1 MSTRRAAR
9 PLDELALTLVGHP
22 YAPIGMGEQ
31 LRSHV
36 SACRAVQLDA
46 RVYDVFR
53 YAARDDAGYRALLD
67 GAEAPRLPGGIRIFH
82 INGDEIEPVLAAI
95 GSKAFD
101 GGYNIIV
108 PAWEL
113 PVYPAVWARLLE
125 RFHEVWALS
134 RHIQGALDRA
144 DVPSHFVGQSVEA
157 TPGPMLPRRAFGI
170 RESAYVLLH
179 AFDLGSYAA
188 RKNPAAVLTLF
199 RMLTEA
205 APFRDIQLVLKVKDG
220 ERSAL
225 AWAARHADDPR
236 IKVIADPLD
245 SVGMRSLINAAD
257 CFVSLHRAEGFGRGL
272 GEAMALGR
280 LALGTGWS
288 GNLDFMT
295 AENSL
300 LVPHRLVQ
308 VGGRAYPHAAGQ
320 RWAEPDAK
328 AAAALLQQILDDPRL
343 GRAIAARGR
352 AQVLRS
358 HGHRAVGL
366 RVLDQLERIAAGWA
380 GRPLAAVMQAAPP

>member
-9 PLDELALTLVGHP
+9 PLDELPLTLVGHP

-31 LRSHV
+31 LRSHL
-36 SACRAVQLDA
+36 SACRAVRLDA
-46 RVYDVFR
+46 RVHDVFR
-53 YAARDDAGYRALLD
+53 YAARDDAGYRALLHA
-67 GAEAPRLPGGIRIFH
+67 AEAPRLPGGIRIFH
-82 INGDEIEPVLAAI
+82 INGDEIEAVLAAI
-95 GSKAFD
+95 GTKAFE

-125 RFHEVWALS
+125 QFDEVWALS
-134 RHIQGALDRA
+134 RHIQGALERA
-144 DVPSHFVGQSVEA
+144 DVPSFLVGQSVEPTA
-157 TPGPMLPRRAFGI
+157 GPMLPRRAFGI

-179 AFDLGSYAA
+179 AFDVGSYAA
-188 RKNPAAVLTLF
+188 RKNPQGVLTLF
-199 RMLTEA
+199 RTLTQA
-205 APFRDIQLVLKVKDG
+205 SPFQDLQLVLKVKEG
-220 ERSAL
+220 ERGAPVWAETL
-225 AWAARHADDPR
+225 ASDPR
-236 IKVIADPLD
+236 IKVISEPLD
-245 SVGMRSLINAAD
+245 SIGMRSLMNACD

-280 LALGTGWS
+280 LAMGTEWS

-295 AENSL
+295 PETSL
-300 LVPHRLVQ
+300 LVPHRLVR
-308 VGGRAYPHAAGQ
+308 VGARAYPHASGQ
-320 RWAEPDAK
+320 RWAEPDIE
-328 AAAALLQQILDDPRL
+328 AAAALLRPMIAEPKR

-352 AQVLRS
+352 AAVLRS

-380 GRPLAAVMQAAPP
+380 GRPLAAVMVQSQ